1 MIITH
6 VISSLTTGGA
16 QRIVADLLPEIA
28 AASGVEVQLVVFSRS
43 GSDLEAKLL
52 ASPRIKTSF
61 LDISSRHPDGW
72 RRLRPYIKEADIVHA
87 HLFPVNYQVALAN
100 IGIGK
105 PLVFTEHSTHNKR
118 RDHRWLRIPEK
129 WMYGRYD
136 RIVAISNGVGE
147 ALAGWIGTP
156 TDDPRIKVIANGIDI
171 KRFSES
177 RPPTGNS
184 FGREGRAILMVSRFT
199 AAKDHASVV
208 KSLRHIKA
216 DDAFVAFAGEGPTL
230 DSVRELAGREGV
242 ADRVV
247 FLGNR
252 TDIPELVKSASV
264 GVQASHWEG
273 FGLTVVEM
281 MAGGL
286 PVVASDVS
294 GLREIVGDKGLL
306 VQPGNAGALAE
317 AFDRILGDTTL
328 SGRMS
333 REGMEYARQFSIG
346 KCAERHIDMYKEIAR
361 QELRPLRSSRS

>member
-1 MIITH
+1 MKITH
-6 VISSLTTGGA
+6 VISSLATGGA

-28 AASGVEVQLVVFSRS
+28 AAPGIEVQLVVFSHS
-43 GSDLEAKLL
+43 GSDLEDKLL
-52 ASPRIKTSF
+52 ACPRIKTTF
-61 LDISSRHPDGW
+61 LDIPARHPGGW
-72 RRLRPYIKEADIVHA
+72 RRLRPFIREADIVQA

-118 RDHRWLRIPEK
+118 RDHRWLRLPEK

-147 ALAGWIGTP
+147 ALAGWIRAKA
-156 TDDPRIKVIANGIDI
+156 DDPRIKVITNGIDI
-171 KRFSES
+171 KRFSEAEA
-177 RPPTGNS
+177 PAVNP
-184 FGREGRAILMVSRFT
+184 FGRAGRAILMVSRFT

-208 KSLRHIKA
+208 KALHHIKA
-216 DDAFVAFAGEGPTL
+216 RDAFVAFAGEGPTL
-230 DSVRELAGREGV
+230 DSVRELVKNEGL

-252 TDIPELVKSASV
+252 SDIPELIKSAAA

-306 VQPGNAGALAE
+306 VKPGDAGALAA

-333 REGMEYARQFSIG
+333 REGMEYARQFSIE
-346 KCAERHIDMYKEIAR
+346 KCAERHIEMYKEIAS
-361 QELRPLRSSRS
+361 QDLLPLRSSRS

>member
-1 MIITH
+1 MKITH
-6 VISSLTTGGA
+6 VISSLATGGA
-16 QRIVADLLPEIA
+16 QRIVTDLLPEIA
-28 AASGVEVQLVVFSRS
+28 AAPGVEVQLVVFSRS

-52 ASPRIKTSF
+52 ACPRIKTTF
-61 LDISSRHPDGW
+61 LDIPSRHPGGW
-72 RRLRPYIKEADIVHA
+72 RRLRPFIKEADIVHA

-147 ALAGWIGTP
+147 ALARWIEAP
-156 TDDPRIKVIANGIDI
+156 SEDPRIRVISNGVDI
-171 KRFSES
+171 KRFSEANA
-177 RPPTGNS
+177 PAANP
-184 FGREGRAILMVSRFT
+184 FGREGKAILMVSRFT
-199 AAKDHASVV
+199 AAKDQASVV
-208 KSLRHIKA
+208 KALRHIKA
-216 DDAFVAFAGEGPTL
+216 NDAFAAFAGEGPTL
-230 DSVRELAGREGV
+230 DSVKDLTKREGM

-252 TDIPELVKSASV
+252 TDIPELIKSAAI

-294 GLREIVGDKGLL
+294 GLREIVSDKGLL
-306 VQPGNAGALAE
+306 VKPDDAGALAA
-317 AFDRILGDTTL
+317 AFDRILGDSSL
-328 SGRMS
+328 AGDMS
-333 REGMEYARQFSIG
+333 HKGMEYARQFSIG
-346 KCAERHIDMYKEIAR
+346 KCAERHIDMYKEII
-361 QELRPLRSSRS
+361 L